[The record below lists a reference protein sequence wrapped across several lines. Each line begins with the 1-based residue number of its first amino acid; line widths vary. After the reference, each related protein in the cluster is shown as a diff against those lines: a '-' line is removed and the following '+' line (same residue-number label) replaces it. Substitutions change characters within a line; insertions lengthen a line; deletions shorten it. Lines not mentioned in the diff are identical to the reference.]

1 MSLFRHPHLT
11 RGIVRT
17 PYGAFTI
24 TRGILD
30 VPEEIG
36 QAFGWQPIEEDGE
49 DGRDARKFLA
59 RDAEQ
64 AERVAAGGDAY

>member
-17 PYGAFTI
+17 PYGSFTI

-36 QAFGWQPIEEDGE
+36 QAFGWQAVEDEEEG
-49 DGRDARKFLA
+49 GRDARKFLS

-64 AERVAAGGDAY
+64 SQRMPASDAY